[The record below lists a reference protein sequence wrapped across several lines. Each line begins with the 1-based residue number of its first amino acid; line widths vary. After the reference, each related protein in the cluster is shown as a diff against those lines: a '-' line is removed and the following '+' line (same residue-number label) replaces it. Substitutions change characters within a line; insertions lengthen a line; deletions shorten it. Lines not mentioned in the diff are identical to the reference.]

1 MTSLFGVHGSFTA
14 HAGRGDELTAIL
26 LEAADA
32 LGGEDD
38 CLLYVVS
45 RSPDDAETVWVT
57 EAWTD
62 RAAHAASLQQ
72 PATRALIAR
81 ARPLIA
87 GIMGALELRP
97 VGGKGLDAGGA
108 AR

>member
-1 MTSLFGVHGSFTA
+1 MHGHFTA
-14 HAGRGDELTAIL
+14 QPGQGDALAAIL

-32 LGGEDD
+32 LRANDD

-45 RSPDDAETVWVT
+45 RENAQTIWVT

-62 RAAHAASLQQ
+62 RAAHDASLDD
-72 PATRALIAR
+72 PAAKDQIAR

-87 GIMGALELRP
+87 GMGGRAEFEPL
-97 VGGKGLDAGGA
+97 GGKGL
-108 AR
+108 